1 MAVVARDCRP
11 FEDLWYRR
19 SVSHCFRFS
28 LLPSRRRGI
37 SFIAVAVLSASSLV
51 FILFCSPNAT
61 AQQRQD
67 VPGDEIIANLAAGR
81 VIIAVV
87 KDAILIATIENPIEP
102 QTRLP
107 APVELNSRRV
117 GIFLG
122 AVEWI
127 SPSSQV
133 EFARL
138 DKDLPHLH
146 GQVASIAPHLQQAQ
160 PTAEAADIDSIGHG
174 VSERLNEIARNLHG
188 RIDLPANEP
197 VAVLILADYMEGY
210 GPEIWQLSF
219 TLRQSMQREDYF
231 DTHVSLPQYVQSW
244 PPEKGQPHT
253 FVEFHYPPED
263 VVPSLIDLIR
273 NKDAGIE
280 KLCSSDAKMRN
291 VRDHFLQGESIK
303 VPAVDA
309 IQFLRAAIGIIASP
323 NSRQTIATISVESGF
338 QWILQPAPEPKNP
351 RLEKERPEGAP
362 SLLHP
367 SF

>member
-1 MAVVARDCRP
+1 MHSSLAR
-11 FEDLWYRR
+11 
-19 SVSHCFRFS
+19 
-28 LLPSRRRGI
+28 SRRCWI
-37 SFIAVAVLSASSLV
+37 LV
-51 FILFCSPNAT
+51 FAAALLSTLFSVFVFPSSPNAA

-67 VPGDEIIANLAAGR
+67 VPRDEIIANLAAGR

-107 APVELNSRRV
+107 APVELSSRRA

-146 GQVASIAPHLQQAQ
+146 GQVASQGPHLQQAL
-160 PTAEAADIDSIGHG
+160 PNAEASDIDSIGRG

-188 RIDLPANEP
+188 KINLPTNEP
-197 VAVLILADYMEGY
+197 VVELILADYIENY
-210 GPEIWQLSF
+210 GPEIWQLTF
-219 TLRQSMQREDYF
+219 TLQQSMQREDYF
-231 DTHVSLPQYVQSW
+231 DTHIPLPQYVQLW

-253 FVEFHYPPED
+253 LVEFHYPPESAST
-263 VVPSLIDLIR
+263 SLIDLLR

-280 KLCSSDAKMRN
+280 KLCSSDAKMRE
-291 VRDHFLQGESIK
+291 VRDRFLQGESNK
-303 VPAVDA
+303 LLAMDA
-309 IQFLRAAIGIIASP
+309 IQFLRAVLSIVAPP
-323 NSRQTIATISVESGF
+323 NSRETIATISVESGF
-338 QWILQPAPEPKNP
+338 QWILKPPPEPKNP
-351 RLEKERPEGAP
+351 RQEKERPDEAP

>member
-1 MAVVARDCRP
+1 
-11 FEDLWYRR
+11 
-19 SVSHCFRFS
+19 
-28 LLPSRRRGI
+28 
-37 SFIAVAVLSASSLV
+37 
-51 FILFCSPNAT
+51 
-61 AQQRQD
+61 
-67 VPGDEIIANLAAGR
+67 
-81 VIIAVV
+81 
-87 KDAILIATIENPIEP
+87 
-102 QTRLP
+102 
-107 APVELNSRRV
+107 
-117 GIFLG
+117 
-122 AVEWI
+122 
-127 SPSSQV
+127 
-133 EFARL
+133 
-138 DKDLPHLH
+138 
-146 GQVASIAPHLQQAQ
+146 
-160 PTAEAADIDSIGHG
+160 
-174 VSERLNEIARNLHG
+174 
-188 RIDLPANEP
+188 
-197 VAVLILADYMEGY
+197 VLILADYMEGY

>member
-1 MAVVARDCRP
+1 MR
-11 FEDLWYRR
+11 
-19 SVSHCFRFS
+19 
-28 LLPSRRRGI
+28 
-37 SFIAVAVLSASSLV
+37 SSLV
-51 FILFCSPNAT
+51 RSRRSALSVFAAAVLGALFPVFIFLRSPDAV

-107 APVELNSRRV
+107 APVELNSRRA

-146 GQVASIAPHLQQAQ
+146 GQVASTAPHLQQAQ
-160 PTAEAADIDSIGHG
+160 PNAEASDIDSIGHG

-188 RIDLPANEP
+188 KITLPPNEP
-197 VAVLILADYMEGY
+197 IAELILADYMENY
-210 GPEIWQLSF
+210 GPEIWQLTF
-219 TLRQSMQREDYF
+219 TLQQSMQREDYF
-231 DTHVSLPQYVQSW
+231 DTHVPLPRYVQLW

-253 FVEFHYPPED
+253 LVEFHYPPESAST
-263 VVPSLIDLIR
+263 SLIDLLR
-273 NKDAGIE
+273 NKDAGLE
-280 KLCSSDAKMRN
+280 KLCASDAKMRE
-291 VRDHFLQGESIK
+291 VRDRFLQGESNKIL
-303 VPAVDA
+303 AVDA
-309 IQFLRAAIGIIASP
+309 IQFLRAALSIIASP
-323 NSRQTIATISVESGF
+323 NSREAIATIGVESGF
-338 QWILQPAPEPKNP
+338 QWILQPPPEPKKP
-351 RLEKERPEGAP
+351 GQEQEKKRPDEAP

-367 SF
+367 GF

>member
-1 MAVVARDCRP
+1 MHSSLARS
-11 FEDLWYRR
+11 RR
-19 SVSHCFRFS
+19 S
-28 LLPSRRRGI
+28 GI
-37 SFIAVAVLSASSLV
+37 LV
-51 FILFCSPNAT
+51 FAASLFSTLFPLFVFLSSMDVL
-61 AQQRQD
+61 AQQKQD
-67 VPGDEIIANLAAGR
+67 APRDEIIANLAAGR

-107 APVELNSRRV
+107 APVELSSRRA

-146 GQVASIAPHLQQAQ
+146 GKAASLTPRLQEAQ
-160 PTAEAADIDSIGHG
+160 PDAEAADIDSIGHG

-188 RIDLPANEP
+188 KITLPPNEP
-197 VAVLILADYMEGY
+197 LAELILADYMENY
-210 GPEIWQLSF
+210 GPEIWQLTF
-219 TLRQSMQREDYF
+219 TLQQSMQREDYF
-231 DTHVSLPQYVQSW
+231 DAHVPLPQYLQLW
-244 PPEKGQPHT
+244 PPEKGQPRT
-253 FVEFHYPPED
+253 LVEFRYPPENAA
-263 VVPSLIDLIR
+263 PSLIDLLR

-280 KLCSSDAKMRN
+280 KLCSSDAKMRE
-291 VRDHFLQGESIK
+291 VRDRLLLGESNKIL
-303 VPAVDA
+303 AVDA
-309 IQFLRAAIGIIASP
+309 IQFLRSALSITAPP
-323 NSRQTIATISVESGF
+323 NARETIATIGVESGF
-338 QWILQPAPEPKNP
+338 QWILQPPPEPKKP
-351 RLEKERPEGAP
+351 GPEQERKRADDAP

>member
-1 MAVVARDCRP
+1 M
-11 FEDLWYRR
+11 
-19 SVSHCFRFS
+19 SNSTH
-28 LLPSRRRGI
+28 
-37 SFIAVAVLSASSLV
+37 SSLARSRHV
-51 FILFCSPNAT
+51 GILLLAAILTTLFAAVIFVSLPHVA

-102 QTRLP
+102 QTRIP
-107 APVELNSRRV
+107 APVELSSRRA

-133 EFARL
+133 QFARL
-138 DKDLPHLH
+138 DEDLPHLH
-146 GQVASIAPHLQQAQ
+146 GHVASQAPHLQQAQ
-160 PTAEAADIDSIGHG
+160 PNAEAADIDSIGHG

-188 RIDLPANEP
+188 KITLPPNEP
-197 VAVLILADYMEGY
+197 IAELILADYMENY
-210 GPEIWQLSF
+210 GPEIWQLTF
-219 TLRQSMQREDYF
+219 PLQQSMQREDYF
-231 DTHVSLPQYVQSW
+231 DTHIPLPRYVQLW

-253 FVEFHYPPED
+253 LVEFHYPPESATT
-263 VVPSLIDLIR
+263 SLIDLLR

-280 KLCSSDAKMRN
+280 KLCSSDPKMRE
-291 VRDHFLQGESIK
+291 VRDLLLRGESNKIL
-303 VPAVDA
+303 AVDA
-309 IQFLRAAIGIIASP
+309 IQFLRAALGVLASSNSRETFATIGI
-323 NSRQTIATISVESGF
+323 ESGF
-338 QWILQPAPEPKNP
+338 QWILKPPPEPKTP
-351 RLEKERPEGAP
+351 IQKKERPDDAP

>member
-1 MAVVARDCRP
+1 
-11 FEDLWYRR
+11 
-19 SVSHCFRFS
+19 
-28 LLPSRRRGI
+28 
-37 SFIAVAVLSASSLV
+37 
-51 FILFCSPNAT
+51 
-61 AQQRQD
+61 
-67 VPGDEIIANLAAGR
+67 
-81 VIIAVV
+81 
-87 KDAILIATIENPIEP
+87 
-102 QTRLP
+102 
-107 APVELNSRRV
+107 V

-122 AVEWI
+122 AIEWI

-231 DTHVSLPQYVQSW
+231 DTHVSLPQYVQLW
-244 PPEKGQPHT
+244 PPEKGQPRT
-253 FVEFHYPPED
+253 LVEFHYPPEG

-280 KLCSSDAKMRN
+280 KLCSSDVKMRN
-291 VRDHFLQGESIK
+291 VRDRFLQGESNKIL
-303 VPAVDA
+303 AADA
-309 IQFLRAAIGIIASP
+309 IQFLRAAIGIVAPP
-323 NSRQTIATISVESGF
+323 NSRQTISTIGVESGF
-338 QWILQPAPEPKNP
+338 QWILQPPPEPKNP

>member
-1 MAVVARDCRP
+1 M
-11 FEDLWYRR
+11 
-19 SVSHCFRFS
+19 SHCFHFS
-28 LLPSRRRGI
+28 LFRSRSRAL
-37 SFIAVAVLSASSLV
+37 SFIAAAVLSALSPV
-51 FILFCSPNAT
+51 FIFLCSPNAV

-67 VPGDEIIANLAAGR
+67 APGDEIIANLAAGR

-102 QTRLP
+102 HTRLP

-146 GQVASIAPHLQQAQ
+146 GKVASIAPHLQQVQ
-160 PTAEAADIDSIGHG
+160 PNAEAADIDSIGHG

-197 VAVLILADYMEGY
+197 VAVLILADYMEDY

-219 TLRQSMQREDYF
+219 ALRQSMQREDYF
-231 DTHVSLPQYVQSW
+231 DTHVSLPQYVQLW
-244 PPEKGQPHT
+244 PPEKGQPRT

-263 VVPSLIDLIR
+263 VSSSLIDLIR

-291 VRDHFLQGESIK
+291 VRDRFLQGESVK
-303 VPAVDA
+303 VLAVDA
-309 IQFLRAAIGIIASP
+309 IQFLRAAIGIIAPP
-323 NSRQTIATISVESGF
+323 NSRQTIATIGVDSGF

-351 RLEKERPEGAP
+351 RLEKERPEGPP

>member
-1 MAVVARDCRP
+1 
-11 FEDLWYRR
+11 
-19 SVSHCFRFS
+19 VSNSTH
-28 LLPSRRRGI
+28 
-37 SFIAVAVLSASSLV
+37 SSLARSRHV
-51 FILFCSPNAT
+51 GILLLAAAILTTLFAAVIFVSLPHVA

-102 QTRLP
+102 QTRIP
-107 APVELNSRRV
+107 APVELSSRRA

-133 EFARL
+133 QFARL
-138 DKDLPHLH
+138 DEDLPHLH
-146 GQVASIAPHLQQAQ
+146 GHVASQAPHLQQAQ
-160 PTAEAADIDSIGHG
+160 PNAEAADIDSIGHG

-188 RIDLPANEP
+188 KITLPPNEP
-197 VAVLILADYMEGY
+197 IAELILADYMENY
-210 GPEIWQLSF
+210 GPEIWQLTF
-219 TLRQSMQREDYF
+219 TLQQSMQREDYF
-231 DTHVSLPQYVQSW
+231 DTHIPLPRYVQLW

-253 FVEFHYPPED
+253 LVEFHYPPESATT
-263 VVPSLIDLIR
+263 SLIDLLR

-280 KLCSSDAKMRN
+280 KLCSSDPKMRD
-291 VRDHFLQGESIK
+291 VRDLLLRGESNKIL
-303 VPAVDA
+303 AVDA
-309 IQFLRAAIGIIASP
+309 IQFLRAALGAVASSSSRETFATIGI
-323 NSRQTIATISVESGF
+323 ESGF
-338 QWILQPAPEPKNP
+338 QWILKPPPEPKTP
-351 RLEKERPEGAP
+351 IQKKERPDEAP